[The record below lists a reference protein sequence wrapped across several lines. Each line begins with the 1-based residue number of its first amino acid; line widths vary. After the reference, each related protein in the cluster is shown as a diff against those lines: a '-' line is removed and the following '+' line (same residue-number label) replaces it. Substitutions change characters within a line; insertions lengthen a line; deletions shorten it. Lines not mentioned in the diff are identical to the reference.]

1 MGRNRNMDELI
12 KRELDGLEIQP
23 TNLTFNKVQKAYY
36 ERKSGV
42 QVSRSKM
49 QWPLVAVLIIALF
62 AFLYVLVMPESD
74 VASTSNSTPS
84 PERSETSESTS
95 HNAGIVAGNR
105 ENSESG
111 SLATERVSPSLEK
124 SAAPEEPNIEE
135 SPVKANDQR
144 ASVNNKTNNN
154 IIKKVSEAKGDA
166 SANAQPIAAEQKV
179 VAAVNSA
186 IVREAG
192 NGKKVNATNGVAANS
207 NDNLLPTVS
216 GNPNKKRKGKTG
228 KGGSKTE
235 WKGIA
240 QEANGI
246 VAKTNNDNLNG
257 HTASDRNTISGSA
270 AQSEKTTT
278 PEVLNA
284 SLENSSE
291 QQYLKWASYLL
302 PVPVPYLSSAFK
314 MAEPEVLNIAYND
327 SLARTDRYKDYYR
340 KRLRPYYFTISS
352 EMQLNHIEQNIA
364 ANNDLLLSVDLPQF
378 KGKTY
383 NAVLAESISAS
394 TQMNLGGSFLLGFH
408 YYDFGIETGIR
419 FFGFENTT
427 YLKHIHNSYYNKI
440 MSGITY
446 DTLSNTYDTLYN
458 ITSYHYPFKVNGDSV
473 SPAKY
478 LSTYRFASIPLRLTY
493 AFHALRSKLVI
504 EPSLGVQFCL
514 PLASNNIVYERP
526 YEFSY
531 EKSTKKLSPFMQYDG
546 ALKLQYQLSRS
557 AGIYVRQGYS
567 FGSQSLY
574 AAAYPVKL
582 SVNSLYTS
590 IGINITLR
598 K

>member
-12 KRELDGLEIQP
+12 KRELDGLEVQP
-23 TNLTFNKVQKAYY
+23 SNLTFNKVQKAYQ

-42 QVSRSKM
+42 QVGRSKM
-49 QWPLVAVLIIALF
+49 QWPLVAMLIIVLF

-74 VASTSNSTPS
+74 VASKSTPS
-84 PERSETSESTS
+84 PERSEASGSTS
-95 HNAGIVAGNR
+95 HNDGIVAGNM
-105 ENSESG
+105 ENTGSGSG
-111 SLATERVSPSLEK
+111 SLATDRVSPPLEK
-124 SAAPEEPNIEE
+124 LVTPKETNLEGPPAR
-135 SPVKANDQR
+135 VNDQR
-144 ASVNNKTNNN
+144 SSTNSKTTN
-154 IIKKVSEAKGDA
+154 SEVKGGT
-166 SANAQPIAAEQKV
+166 SATAQPIAPEQK
-179 VAAVNSA
+179 AIAGVNSS
-186 IVREAG
+186 IMHEAG
-192 NGKKVNATNGVAANS
+192 NGKTLNAGNGFSATS
-207 NDNLLPTVS
+207 NDKLLPAVS
-216 GNPNKKRKGKTG
+216 GNPHKKRKGKTG

-235 WKGIA
+235 WHGNVN
-240 QEANGI
+240 QANGI
-246 VAKTNNDNLNG
+246 ADKTNYGERNG
-257 HTASDRNTISGSA
+257 HDTPGHNTISGSEE
-270 AQSEKTTT
+270 QSGKTAT

-291 QQYLKWASYLL
+291 QELKWASYLL
-302 PVPVPYLSSAFK
+302 PVPVPYLSSAFRT
-314 MAEPEVLNIAYND
+314 AEPEALNIAYND

-352 EMQLNHIEQNIA
+352 EMQMNHIEQKIT

-378 KGKTY
+378 KEKTY
-383 NAVLAESISAS
+383 NKVLAESISAS
-394 TQMNLGGSFLLGFH
+394 TQMNFGGSFLLGFH

-427 YLKHIHNSYYNKI
+427 YLKHIPNSYYNRTI
-440 MSGITY
+440 SGVTY

-478 LSTYRFASIPLRLTY
+478 LSTFRFASIPLRLTY
-493 AFHALRSKLVI
+493 AFHTLRGKLVI

-526 YEFSY
+526 YEFAY

-590 IGINITLR
+590 VGINITLR

>member
-12 KRELDGLEIQP
+12 KRELDGLEVQP
-23 TNLTFNKVQKAYY
+23 TNLTFNKVQKAYQ

-62 AFLYVLVMPESD
+62 AFLYVLVIPESD
-74 VASTSNSTPS
+74 VASTSNSTPY
-84 PERSETSESTS
+84 PEHSETSKSTP
-95 HNAGIVAGNR
+95 HNAGIVAGNV
-105 ENSESG
+105 EKMGAESG
-111 SLATERVSPSLEK
+111 PLATERVSPSLEEPAV
-124 SAAPEEPNIEE
+124 SEEPNIEE
-135 SPVKANDQR
+135 SPVRVNDR
-144 ASVNNKTNNN
+144 P
-154 IIKKVSEAKGDA
+154 A
-166 SANAQPIAAEQKV
+166 SANSKATNSELKGGTSVNAQPIAPEQKV
-179 VAAVNSA
+179 VAGVNPS
-186 IVREAG
+186 IKHEAG
-192 NGKKVNATNGVAANS
+192 NGKKLNAVGNGGVVPS
-207 NDNLLPTVS
+207 NDNLLTTVS

-235 WKGIA
+235 WQGIA
-240 QEANGI
+240 HEANGI
-246 VAKTNNDNLNG
+246 VAKTNNNNLNG
-257 HTASDRNTISGSA
+257 HDVSDRNTISGSLE
-270 AQSEKTTT
+270 QSGKTTT

-291 QQYLKWASYLL
+291 QELKWASYLL
-302 PVPVPYLSSAFK
+302 PVPVPYLSSAFR
-314 MAEPEVLNIAYND
+314 MAEPEALNIVYND

-352 EMQLNHIEQNIA
+352 EMQLNHIEQKIT

-378 KGKTY
+378 KEKTY
-383 NAVLAESISAS
+383 NDVLAESISAS

-408 YYDFGIETGIR
+408 YYDFGIETGVR

-427 YLKHIHNSYYNKI
+427 YLKHIPNSYYNKAI
-440 MSGITY
+440 SGVTY

-526 YEFSY
+526 YEFAY